1 MLTTSHRRRVSRS
14 RAMGPRRRRGVA
26 LVFVLVFVVAMAALA
41 MSSIFMASNSN
52 LLAKSYDRER
62 DLRFAAEAALAIGKA
77 RVNSDPSL
85 LVMTGTNIY
94 KQIMSNAT
102 IMGADSAA
110 LPGIQVNVYVGLTG
124 SSSGQNGRFASIVAQ
139 AIDSRSSLNGLGFI
153 RRLELTQESFAKF
166 AYWSNSETNNGN
178 TIFFNNGD
186 ELWGPVWSNDV
197 ISIGSGGAT
206 FHDQVG
212 TAKTI
217 SGKSNGTFVKAPL
230 EGQPVINLPST
241 TTLTALAGYATVG
254 NTNLPSGT
262 TASANENS
270 LRDRIEFVAFDIDG
284 IEDSTSDDEGF
295 FRYFRG
301 NADAT
306 LRGNWPTGGPPPPIA
321 NVTQCGDWHWAPGTV
336 TPATMT
342 PPTNTDTT
350 RLKFYPA
357 SVHNTTW
364 FRNQIDSGYFK
375 HGGVTQAQA
384 DAYADAEKI
393 SSVGQILDNPNAR
406 CYLAG
411 DPHLVATERVPND
424 LLNYPDP
431 KFPLVPTAYTTA
443 SVNKGGEDT
452 TFTPKG
458 RNGAWL
464 AVAQTSFNNSIKG
477 RRPWDGLYLHPLTRK
492 YNTNMKGV
500 IYTPGNVGI
509 SGTVNGLVTLYAKG
523 TVVILDDV
531 RYANDPVKSVCHDIL
546 GIISD
551 FDVVVAD
558 NAINTPPQTYS
569 SGTTKYFSLDD
580 TKDLNLH
587 AVVMALG
594 TSFRV
599 QNYDQ
604 GPTDVNDC
612 DGVNNGRGCIFLSGG
627 LIQKS
632 RGAVGT
638 SSGTGYSKRYTYDHC
653 AVVNPPPYF
662 PTTGRFQDNRY
673 LELDPAGFN
682 PQTYFQSL
690 TPNP

>member
-1 MLTTSHRRRVSRS
+1 MFTLSHRRGVTRPASE
-14 RAMGPRRRRGVA
+14 GPPRRRGVA
-26 LVFVLVFVVAMAALA
+26 LVFVLVFVIAMAALA

-62 DLRFAAEAALAIGKA
+62 DLRYAADAALAIGKA
-77 RVNSDPSL
+77 RVNSDPTL
-85 LVMTGTNIY
+85 LVMPAGVLY
-94 KQIMSNAT
+94 KQVLTNAT
-102 IMGADSAA
+102 IMGADSAN
-110 LPGIQVNVYVGLTG
+110 LPGIQVNVYVGPTG
-124 SSSGQNGRFASIVAQ
+124 SSSGQNGRFGSIIAQ
-139 AIDSRSSLNGLGFI
+139 AIDSRSANNGLGFI

-166 AYWSNSETNNGN
+166 AYWSNSETNSGS

-197 ISIGSGGAT
+197 ISIGTGRAT

-212 TAKTI
+212 TAMTI
-217 SGKSNGTFVKAPL
+217 SGKQYGTFVKPPL
-230 EGQPVINLPST
+230 EGQPKISLPST
-241 TTLTALAGYATVG
+241 AMLSALAGYARVG
-254 NTNLPSGT
+254 GDSLQTGT
-262 TASANENS
+262 AASANENS

-284 IEDSTSDDEGF
+284 IDDSTSDDEGF

-306 LRGNWPTGGPPPPIA
+306 LRGDWPTGGTPPPIA
-321 NVTQCGDWHWAPGTV
+321 SVTLCGDWHWAPGTV

-342 PPTNTDTT
+342 TTNTDTT

-384 DAYADAEKI
+384 DTYADAEKI
-393 SSVGQILDNPNAR
+393 SSVGNILDNPNAR
-406 CYLAG
+406 CFLAG
-411 DPHLVATERVPND
+411 DPHLVATERVASD

-431 KFPLVPTAYTTA
+431 KFPLVPTAYTPG
-443 SVNKGGEDT
+443 SVTKGGEDT

-458 RNGAWL
+458 RNGAWV
-464 AVAQTSFNNSIKG
+464 AVPQTSFNAIIKTL
-477 RRPWDGLYLHPLTRK
+477 RPWDGLYLNPLTRK

-500 IYTPGNVGI
+500 IFTPGNVGV

-523 TVVILDDV
+523 AIVVLDDV

-546 GIISD
+546 GLISD
-551 FDVVVAD
+551 YDVVIAD

-569 SGTTKYFSLDD
+569 SGSKKYFSLDD
-580 TKDLNLH
+580 TKDLYLH
-587 AVVMALG
+587 SVVMALG
-594 TSFRV
+594 SSFRV
-599 QNYDQ
+599 QDFDQ

-638 SSGTGYSKRYTYDHC
+638 STGTGYSKRYTYDHC
-653 AVVNPPPYF
+653 AIVNPPPYF

-682 PQTYFQSL
+682 PTTYFQSI
-690 TPNP
+690 TPSP

>member
-1 MLTTSHRRRVSRS
+1 MFTTSHRQRVSRS
-14 RAMGPRRRRGVA
+14 LSEGPPRRRGVA

-52 LLAKSYDRER
+52 LLGKSYDRER
-62 DLRFAAEAALAIGKA
+62 DLRYAAEAALSIGKA

-85 LVMTGTNIY
+85 LVLPAGTLY
-94 KQIMSNAT
+94 RQIMTNAT
-102 IMGADSAA
+102 IMGADSAN

-139 AIDSRSSLNGLGFI
+139 AIDSRSTLNGLGFI

-166 AYWSNSETNNGN
+166 AYWSNSETNSGN

-197 ISIGSGGAT
+197 ISIGSGKAT

-217 SGKSNGTFVKAPL
+217 SGKVYGTFVKTPL

-241 TTLTALAGYATVG
+241 TTLTALSGYATVG
-254 NTNLPSGT
+254 NTNFTASAA
-262 TASANENS
+262 ASANEAS
-270 LRDRIEFVAFDIDG
+270 LKDRIEFVAFDIDH
-284 IEDSTSDDEGF
+284 IDDSTSDDEGF
-295 FRYFRG
+295 FRYFKGTTDTR
-301 NADAT
+301 
-306 LRGNWPTGGPPPPIA
+306 LRGDWPTGGPPPAISS
-321 NVTQCGDWHWAPGTV
+321 VDQCGDWHWAPGTV

-342 PPTNTDTT
+342 ATNTDTT

-357 SVHNTTW
+357 NIHNTAW

-384 DAYADAEKI
+384 DAYADAEKA
-393 SSVGQILDNPNAR
+393 STLGQILDNPNAR

-411 DPHLVATERVPND
+411 DPHLVATERVTGNAAYLDPGSA
-424 LLNYPDP
+424 LGALPYP
-431 KFPLVPTAYTTA
+431 AA
-443 SVNKGGEDT
+443 SALKGGEDT

-458 RNGAWL
+458 RYGAWQ
-464 AVAQTSFNNSIKG
+464 AVGQTTYNANIKTL
-477 RRPWDGLYLHPLTRK
+477 RPWDGLYLHPLTRK

-500 IYTPGNVGI
+500 IYTNGNVGI

-523 TVVILDDV
+523 SVVILDDV

-558 NAINTPPQTYS
+558 NAINTPPQTQT
-569 SGTTKYFSLDD
+569 SGPVKYFSLDD

-587 AVVMALG
+587 AVVMSLG

-599 QNYDQ
+599 QNFDQ

-638 SSGTGYSKRYTYDHC
+638 SNGTGYAKRYTYDHC

-673 LELDPAGFN
+673 LELDPAGFK
-682 PQTYFQSL
+682 PDVYLQSI
-690 TPNP
+690 TPGP